1 MVLHINGFALKRWVL
16 PLLALVFVTGV
27 FWPGLGGYWL
37 FDDYRV
43 VYQNPQV
50 HMQQLDWDSVRRALG
65 GFAHGEYGR
74 PLATLSF
81 ALNHLAGG
89 LDPWNFKLTNVLI
102 HAFNAVL
109 VWLLLIRLLRLPQ
122 ARLDERLAPG
132 VALAVALLWA
142 IHPLQVSSVLYVVQ
156 RMETL
161 ATTFVF
167 LSLLLYLAGRQRQL
181 QGLRGGWPLLA
192 AAGVTAAIGMLSK
205 ETAALAGLYALC
217 LEVCLLRCQARDQ
230 RDRRVLLAAHAAL
243 VLVVVLGMI
252 YLCLKYANPE
262 VYAIRWYD
270 AGERVLTQFRALPLY
285 LGQMLLPT
293 PDRMYFYYDHVV
305 ASSSLFAPMSTFY
318 GALLLLTLLVS
329 AVWLRRRLPL
339 YSLGVSWFFAAHL
352 LTSSPINLE
361 LVYEHRNYFALLGIV
376 LAVASLLCAIWR
388 NMEQRMLVVLAV
400 VFIVGFGGLTVLRSA
415 TWGSGFLLAIEF
427 QQQNPRSER
436 ASNDLAEAYM
446 LISGMDPE
454 SPFYELASREF
465 MRGAVLPYAS
475 PLPEAGLLL
484 MAAASGQP
492 GDLVA
497 WQSLQR
503 KMRGNPPG
511 VQENAAIDSL
521 LRQYMDGLPIDAQQL
536 DRSIEI
542 LFSRRPPA
550 ANAWASYGD
559 FLLHAGL
566 GEDRAVECY
575 GHAFI
580 ASGYDMEYLQRIV
593 RALEVR
599 GKAELVRRLYLRVNF
614 PDKSS

>member
-1 MVLHINGFALKRWVL
+1 MLHFIFLALKRFAL
-16 PLLALVFVTGV
+16 PFSGLALVVFV

-50 HMQQLDWDSVRRALG
+50 HMQQLEWDSVRRALG

-81 ALNHLAGG
+81 ALNHLVAG
-89 LDPWNFKLTNVLI
+89 LDPWHFKLTNVLI
-102 HAFNAVL
+102 HALNAVL

-122 ARLDERLAPG
+122 AKLDQHLASG
-132 VALAVALLWA
+132 VALTAALLWA

-156 RMETL
+156 RMEIL

-167 LSLLLYLAGRQRQL
+167 LSLLLYLAGRERQL
-181 QGLRGGWPLLA
+181 QGLRGGRPLLV
-192 AAGVTAAIGMLSK
+192 AAGVAAAIGMLSK

-217 LEVCLLRCQARDQ
+217 LELCLLRCQAHDQ
-230 RDRRVLLAAHAAL
+230 RMRRVLLVTHAAL
-243 VLVVVLGMI
+243 VLVVVIGMF
-252 YLCLKYANPE
+252 YLCLKYASPE

-285 LGQMLLPT
+285 LGQMLLPA
-293 PDRMYFYYDHVV
+293 PGRMYFYYDDVV
-305 ASSSLFAPMSTFY
+305 ASSSLFAPISTFY
-318 GALLLLTLLVS
+318 GALLLLALVCS

-339 YSLGVSWFFAAHL
+339 YSLGVAWFFAAHL

-361 LVYEHRNYFALLGIV
+361 LVYEHRNYFALLGII
-376 LAVASLLCAIWR
+376 LATASLLCAIWR
-388 NMEQRMLVVLAV
+388 NMEQRVLVVLAV
-400 VFIVGFGGLTVLRSA
+400 VFIVGLGGLTVLRSA
-415 TWGSGFLLAIEF
+415 TWGDSFLLATEF

-436 ASNDLAEAYM
+436 ASSDLAEAYM

-454 SPFYELASREF
+454 SPFYDLASREF
-465 MRGAVLPYAS
+465 LRGAALPYAS

-521 LRQYMDGLPIDAQQL
+521 LRQYMDGLPIDAHQL
-536 DRSIEI
+536 GKSIEI
-542 LFSRRPPA
+542 LFSRQTPA

-566 GEDRAVECY
+566 DEDRAVECY
-575 GHAFI
+575 VHAFI
-580 ASGYDMEYLQRIV
+580 ASGYDVEYLQRIV
-593 RALEVR
+593 QALELR
-599 GKAELVRRLYLRVNF
+599 GKAEVVQRLYLRLKL
-614 PDKSS
+614 PGSAY